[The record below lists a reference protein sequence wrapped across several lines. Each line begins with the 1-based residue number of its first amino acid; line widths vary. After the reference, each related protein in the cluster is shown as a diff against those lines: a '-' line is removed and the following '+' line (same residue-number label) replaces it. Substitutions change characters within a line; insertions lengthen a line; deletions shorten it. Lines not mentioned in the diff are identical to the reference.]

1 MKKFSFYLTEAEE
14 IKVDAS
20 LKDDLM
26 DMIKKSLNT
35 SDSKTVDD
43 FIEAFKKDPA
53 KNQIEGLINDADI
66 YDFYLKYQDDIDK
79 ILSDGNFYEKSPKE
93 LNVFSLYSYI
103 IIGTKEAVNLIIN
116 SFGKEEQ
123 PKAEF

>member
-79 ILSDGNFYEKSPKE
+79 ILSDSNFYEKSPKE